1 MKALFAVIATALLLM
16 SNVAGA
22 QEQKAPSAEVACS
35 NRRRQARR

>member
-1 MKALFAVIATALLLM
+1 MKALLTVIATALLLM

-22 QEQKAPSAEVACS
+22 QERKRQALVLK